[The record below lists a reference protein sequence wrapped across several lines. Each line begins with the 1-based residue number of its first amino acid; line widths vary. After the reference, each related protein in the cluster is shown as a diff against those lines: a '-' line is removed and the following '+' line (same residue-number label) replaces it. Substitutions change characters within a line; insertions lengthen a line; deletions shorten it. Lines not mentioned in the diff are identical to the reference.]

1 MIGSRRLLLAT
12 TNEHKVREIRAILAG
27 LPIDL
32 VGLRGWAGL
41 EPPDETG
48 TTFAENARL
57 KALYYARAT
66 GVPAIAEDSGL
77 VIDALGG
84 APGVS
89 SARLGGASA
98 TYPERFAI
106 IYDALHRAGTA
117 PATARFVAA
126 VALADDNAIL
136 FETTGTV
143 EGLIAPHPAGTGGF
157 GYDPIF
163 YYPPYGRTLAEVSA
177 EEKAAV
183 SHRGE
188 AFRRLRDYL
197 TRQAGGWGL
206 AAGADRTG
214 EY

>member
-1 MIGSRRLLLAT
+1 MIESRRLLLAT

-32 VGLRGWAGL
+32 VGLAGWAGL

-89 SARLGGASA
+89 SARLGGAAA
-98 TYPERFAI
+98 TYPEKFAI
-106 IYDALHRAGTA
+106 IYDALQRAGAAQA
-117 PATARFVAA
+117 PAQFVAA
-126 VALADDNAIL
+126 VALATDETIL

-143 EGLIAPHPAGTGGF
+143 EGLIAPHPAGKGGF

-163 YYPPYGRTLAEVSA
+163 YYPPYGRTLAEVSD

-183 SHRGE
+183 SHRGK
-188 AFRRLRDYL
+188 AFRNLR
-197 TRQAGGWGL
+197 
-206 AAGADRTG
+206 ADLERCAL
-214 EY
+214 

>member
-12 TNEHKVREIRAILAG
+12 TNEHKVREIRAIIAG

-77 VIDALGG
+77 VIDALDG

-98 TYPERFAI
+98 TYPEKFAI
-106 IYDALHRAGTA
+106 IYDALHRAGA
-117 PATARFVAA
+117 VRATARFVAA

-143 EGLIAPHPAGTGGF
+143 EGLIAPHPVGTGGF

-163 YYPPYGRTLAEVSA
+163 YYPPYGRTLAEASA

-206 AAGADRTG
+206 AADADRA
-214 EY
+214 EE

>member
-1 MIGSRRLLLAT
+1 MIESRRLLLAT

-27 LPIDL
+27 LGIDL
-32 VGLRGWAGL
+32 VGLACWAGL
-41 EPPDETG
+41 EPPEETG

-89 SARLGGASA
+89 SARLGGAAA
-98 TYPERFAI
+98 TYPEKFAI
-106 IYDALHRAGTA
+106 IYDALERAGAFGA
-117 PATARFVAA
+117 PAQFVAA
-126 VALADDNAIL
+126 VALATDETIL

-177 EEKAAV
+177 DEKAAV

-188 AFRRLRDYL
+188 AFRRLRDFL
-197 TRQAGGWGL
+197 TRQVGGWGL
-206 AAGADRTG
+206 AAGADRAG
-214 EY
+214 DY